1 MLKKIFLLVGLMS
14 VQQGLAQVSE
24 IAQRDTLS
32 VYFTVGTYSLSNA
45 AEKTLDSAFSDYQ
58 GKVKIAL
65 YGYADQRGESEENLS
80 LSTKRALKI
89 KAFLISKGVPDSN
102 LHTEGKGILISDTSS
117 IALSKSRR
125 VDIIIRRLSP
135 CYSVENI
142 RQFTPFYFHFNR
154 GKLEDSSLTEWNK
167 LVSYLKSN
175 PCLKAKIYTY
185 KICDICKNEEN
196 LKLATEHTIESTQ
209 INAIRVYQLLQSLKS
224 KGIDIS
230 QFSERPMNIGCKK
243 NIAKSVVPSMNNK
256 EESILML
263 QRRVDIILHKK

>member
-14 VQQGLAQVSE
+14 VRQGLAQVSE
-24 IAQRDTLS
+24 IVQRDTFS
-32 VYFTVGTYSLSNA
+32 VYFNVDTYSLSNA
-45 AEKTLDSAFSDYQ
+45 AEKTLDSIFSDFQ
-58 GKVKIAL
+58 GKEKIAL
-65 YGYADQRGESEENLS
+65 YGYADQRGENEENFS

-154 GKLEDSSLTEWNK
+154 GKLVDSSLTEWNN

-196 LKLATEHTIESTQ
+196 LKLATEQTIESTQ
-209 INAIRVYQLLQSLKS
+209 INAIRAYQLLQSLKS
-224 KGIDIS
+224 KGIDVS
-230 QFSERPMNIGCKK
+230 QFSERSMNIGCKK
-243 NIAKSVVPSMNNK
+243 NTAKSVQSLDNK
-256 EESILML
+256 EESILIL

>member
-1 MLKKIFLLVGLMS
+1 MLKNIFLLVGLMS
-14 VQQGLAQVSE
+14 VRQGLAQVSE
-24 IAQRDTLS
+24 IVQRDTFS
-32 VYFTVGTYSLSNA
+32 VYFTVGSYSLSNV
-45 AEKTLDSAFSDYQ
+45 AEKMLDSAFSDYQ
-58 GKVKIAL
+58 GKGKIAL
-65 YGYADQRGESEENLS
+65 YGYADQRGENEENFS

-102 LHTEGKGILISDTSS
+102 LHTEGKGILRSDTSN

-185 KICDICKNEEN
+185 KICNICKNEEN
-196 LKLATEHTIESTQ
+196 LKLATEHTIEATQ

-243 NIAKSVVPSMNNK
+243 NTDKPVQSQNNK
-256 EESILML
+256 EESILIL